1 MGGAGGPEGQ
11 AQRQAS
17 AHCPLDKP
25 QLRTDGDSRARPSG
39 RGAPQGA
46 TAVSPLPGRWD
57 GVVVPAS
64 TGSLVRRAERW
75 VGWEPPAPPPTPEGV
90 SAHGPVHG
98 PSVSAWISH
107 DSGDPSFH
115 KCRTLRTVATASTV
129 LPGGTPP
136 ATPPHTLLLRLAGS
150 WSQDSPGHCTWPL
163 HVAAPCLAWEQ
174 LHAYFSV
181 DVFFLHRSGQ
191 TQSRSSPASAGR
203 AAPHGGRP
211 RTLGSRGVL
220 LGRPASLPP
229 PGSALWPVSPAVPTR
244 G

>member
-39 RGAPQGA
+39 RGAHREPRQCLLCPAGG
-46 TAVSPLPGRWD
+46 TGLWCLLPRGRWSA
-57 GVVVPAS
+57 GQSA
-64 TGSLVRRAERW
+64 GSAGNPQHRPPPPRESLPMAQCTAPQSVLGFHMILVTPHFTSAAPC
-75 VGWEPPAPPPTPEGV
+75 GPSPQPAPSFRGGHHLRPHRTP
-90 SAHGPVHG
+90 
-98 PSVSAWISH
+98 
-107 DSGDPSFH
+107 
-115 KCRTLRTVATASTV
+115 CC
-129 LPGGTPP
+129 
-136 ATPPHTLLLRLAGS
+136 AGA

-163 HVAAPCLAWEQ
+163 HMAAPCLAWEQ